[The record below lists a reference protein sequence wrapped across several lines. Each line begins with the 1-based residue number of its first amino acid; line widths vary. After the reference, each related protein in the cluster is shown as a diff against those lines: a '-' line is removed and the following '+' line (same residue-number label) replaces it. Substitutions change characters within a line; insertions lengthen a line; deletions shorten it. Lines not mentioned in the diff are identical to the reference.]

1 MTNQP
6 WNETLIERKVTY
18 MLEVNGN
25 LLIIENAPA
34 RVNVET
40 GENFFLPETVERLQ
54 KTIWEKQK
62 PARMIDTPVF
72 EFAM

>member
-1 MTNQP
+1 MTNQQ
-6 WNETLIERKVTY
+6 WNETLVEKKVTY
-18 MLEVNGN
+18 VLE
-25 LLIIENAPA
+25 IEGKLFLVEHVPA

-40 GENFFLPETVERLQ
+40 GEKFFSPQTVERLQ

-62 PARMIDTPVF
+62 PARVIETPVF

>member
-1 MTNQP
+1 MTNQQ
-6 WNETLIERKVTY
+6 WNESLLEKKVTY
-18 MLEVNGN
+18 VLEVNGN
-25 LLIIENAPA
+25 LFVIENVPA

-40 GENFFLPETVERLQ
+40 GEKFFSPQTVERLQ

-62 PARMIDTPVF
+62 PARVIETPVF